1 MLRCHAMHDLSCHAM
16 LRYEYF
22 ALDFTPLWVQQRAFS
37 YCDVLHFY
45 PAVSYAYTIL
55 LETRKSYISYFI
67 SNYVPNYLIQFP
79 TYCYHFLLFLPCYI
93 MIIIL
98 FLLSHVYEV
107 IAHTRRSY
115 IYTIHPQPLFWHPTA
130 SCAVPSSNPPQILA
144 HVCFLNLLP
153 SIWVPAPSLSDI
165 TWMKPGG
172 SAAEATRKL
181 GGIYAPAQAWAC
193 LGCLGLFRWFLPSFL
208 LLLSGFPK
216 RYLVELMSISV
227 LSCLTL
233 VYQRYT
239 DLLTPHLTGT
249 GGQVVVLVHQPR
261 LHK

>member
-1 MLRCHAMHDLSCHAM
+1 MIR
-16 LRYEYF
+16 
-22 ALDFTPLWVQQRAFS
+22 
-37 YCDVLHFY
+37 
-45 PAVSYAYTIL
+45 IL
-55 LETRKSYISYFI
+55 LALFYVHDTTTHVEHSYMFY
-67 SNYVPNYLIQFP
+67 
-79 TYCYHFLLFLPCYI
+79 TY
-93 MIIIL
+93 
-98 FLLSHVYEV
+98 
-107 IAHTRRSY
+107 
-115 IYTIHPQPLFWHPTA
+115 PQPLFWHPTA

-233 VYQRYT
+233 VYKKYI
-239 DLLTPHLTGT
+239 DLLTPHLTST
-249 GGQVVVLVHQPR
+249 GGQVVVSVHQSCFQEIGI
-261 LHK
+261 

>member
-55 LETRKSYISYFI
+55 LKTRKSYISYFI

-172 SAAEATRKL
+172 SAAEATWKL
-181 GGIYAPAQAWAC
+181 GGIYAPAQAWAF
-193 LGCLGLFRWFLPSFL
+193 LGYLGLFWWFLPSFCCF
-208 LLLSGFPK
+208 SP
-216 RYLVELMSISV
+216 VS
-227 LSCLTL
+227 
-233 VYQRYT
+233 QR
-239 DLLTPHLTGT
+239 GT
-249 GGQVVVLVHQPR
+249 
-261 LHK
+261 